1 MTVSASAAAPSGLGP
16 HSPNPLSPSLPPVRR
31 ERGGF
36 VGCAVRTFKA
46 VQGAHSAPYP
56 LLLLKTNPS
65 LFSRRTG
72 GRLGEEGRGDEGQR
86 RPILGAFLT
95 IFLATLLALPA
106 RGEDLHGRIQLLA
119 KGRKG
124 PDKGS
129 DVRQAVVWFEPAGP
143 HPVRPAGEPFEM
155 VTRRKELVPRV
166 LVIPRGSRVRFPNQ
180 DPILHNVF
188 SVSSPNQFDLGL
200 YREGPGKEKR
210 FEEPGLVRVY
220 CNVHHDMVAYV
231 LVLDTPHWVSPSAA
245 GDFVLTGLP
254 KGAGKLTVW
263 HEQGDPW
270 TGTVELP
277 QKTPVQVGL
286 EIVRPLIPAHL
297 NKQGQS
303 YFRSQRD
310 RYDNR

>member
-1 MTVSASAAAPSGLGP
+1 MRARQIPV
-16 HSPNPLSPSLPPVRR
+16 PPVVVVL
-31 ERGGF
+31 F
-36 VGCAVRTFKA
+36 VLV
-46 VQGAHSAPYP
+46 V
-56 LLLLKTNPS
+56 LV
-65 LFSRRTG
+65 
-72 GRLGEEGRGDEGQR
+72 
-86 RPILGAFLT
+86 
-95 IFLATLLALPA
+95 LPNAA
-106 RGEDLHGRIQLLA
+106 RAEDLHGRIQLLA
-119 KGRKG
+119 KGKKG

-143 HPVRPAGEPFEM
+143 HPVRPAAEPFEM

-220 CNVHHDMVAYV
+220 CNVHHDMVAYI
-231 LVLDTPHWVSPSAA
+231 LVLDTPYSAA
-245 GDFVLTGLP
+245 PTAGGDFVLTGLP
-254 KGAGKLTVW
+254 KGPGKLTVW

-277 QKTPVQVGL
+277 QKAPVQIGL